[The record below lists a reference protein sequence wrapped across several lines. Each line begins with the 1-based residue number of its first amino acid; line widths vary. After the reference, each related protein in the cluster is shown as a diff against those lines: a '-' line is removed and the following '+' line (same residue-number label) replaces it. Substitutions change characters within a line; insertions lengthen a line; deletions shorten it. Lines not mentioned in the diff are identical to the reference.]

1 MKVLVSV
8 SLLVFAISL
17 VILYQIGLPHYG
29 FENAFK
35 LMPLLVLIMAT
46 IPVAL
51 LKTRWVDAKNKQT
64 IGYACCLS
72 LVMPLCLWQV
82 GNILVMQIASVGGC
96 FGG

>member
-1 MKVLVSV
+1 MRILVSV

-17 VILYQIGLPHYG
+17 FILYQIGLPRYG

-35 LMPLLVLIMAT
+35 LMPVLLLIMAI
-46 IPVAL
+46 IPIAL
-51 LKTRWVDAKNKQT
+51 LKTRLVDSSNKQT
-64 IGYACCLS
+64 VRYACCLAV
-72 LVMPLCLWQV
+72 VMPLCLWQV

>member
-1 MKVLVSV
+1 LKVLVSV

-29 FENAFK
+29 FEKAYR
-35 LMPLLVLIMAT
+35 LMPALLLMMAIT
-46 IPVAL
+46 PIAL

-64 IGYACCLS
+64 VGYACCLA
-72 LVMPLCLWQV
+72 LVMPLCLWQI

-96 FGG
+96 FDG